1 MGVLVTRGGAHC
13 CSLLPPPVCPP
24 PSSPPPPPCPARQV
38 CIIGAGKMS
47 KLLVKHMHSK
57 GCTRMTVLNRS
68 LPRAEA
74 LAEEFPEVTFDIHLM
89 GDLMK
94 VRWVGGGQQGVW
106 RGVGGWQ
113 WVGGWVGGS

>member
-1 MGVLVTRGGAHC
+1 MC
-13 CSLLPPPVCPP
+13 LPPPLLLIRP
-24 PSSPPPPPCPARQV
+24 SPPAPRPALQV

-57 GCTRMTVLNRS
+57 GCTRMTILNRS

-74 LAEEFPEVTFDIHLM
+74 LAEEFPDVTFDIHLM

-94 VRWVGGGQQGVW
+94 VRGGAGGVGGCGWTGWCSLWVGG
-106 RGVGGWQ
+106 
-113 WVGGWVGGS
+113 

>member
-1 MGVLVTRGGAHC
+1 
-13 CSLLPPPVCPP
+13 
-24 PSSPPPPPCPARQV
+24 V

-57 GCTRMTVLNRS
+57 GCTRMTILNRS

-74 LAEEFPEVTFDIHLM
+74 LAEEFPDVTFDIHLM

-94 VRWVGGGQQGVW
+94 VRGGAGGVGGCGWTGWCSLWVGG
-106 RGVGGWQ
+106 
-113 WVGGWVGGS
+113 